1 MILLEG
7 GNIWPD
13 VETNFDPVSVGKK
26 LAAATQKFLNPL
38 KAKLNIIGSCYKP
51 RFTKDGKVVPSN
63 DLDSMVDV
71 QDLMAT
77 FGTVDAKSTRKA
89 LNDYFQKQGIQTKQ
103 AGVTVHT
110 RIPMDGKYYQ
120 ADIKVIPNAAK
131 VAEFHR
137 HDIPQGSPFKGVN
150 KQLVMN
156 ALATSQGMLW
166 SPDEGLYRRDAA
178 GKKAELISDD
188 LNQIAQALLG
198 PTAKAKDLGSVES
211 IMAQIPSEKRRN
223 EIMDM
228 ARSGHSWIEPTT
240 TTEQRKLEL
249 QPGDISARA
258 DRFISRANLPKKTLP
273 PYKFDYYALD
283 GYTKRMLDRYMYFGQ
298 EPPKEIRNKIYGYAD
313 LAKKQFDASD
323 AIEKQQWA
331 EYEKSRLGR
340 AGAAAAKAAQVSK
353 PLTAIDKLSKAGKWG
368 AALGAGALLAKSAY
382 DKFVDK
388 EEPEQTKVE
397 PVKEEEKNV
406 GRKYQHI
413 EDLILSHGSHG
424 GLHAVERLRD
434 MATTGGTIE
443 LKWDGMPV
451 VYWGRDESGNFMMI
465 PKNAWAYLKRGQTQ
479 TKSGA
484 PTLTKSPQD
493 VAKFIMGTG
502 SGDPKERAKFAKQF
516 AVLWPYFEKISPK
529 QGFIEGG
536 LLFYPGTKPDGQSAM
551 PVLNKET
558 NTYDFQPNITEFHIP
573 ADSDLG
579 KKIAKAKVGVAA
591 TGYYSTIGS
600 SDEQRYP
607 DAQNLST
614 NDVLVQGTTLV
625 QEPVKINTK
634 MLDNVEK
641 FIQSHASKIDK
652 YLAPKPGLSKPAG
665 ELYTYLNQHLRTTGL
680 ANDFPAWAQANL
692 SPKKAETMLSDK
704 DGMIATLGAIE
715 AITKQKTELIK
726 KLSQQSH
733 GGIRQTKPE
742 GYAQAHP
749 GRKFKYDIPGQFVK
763 AIDQP
768 TWKPRDSDV
777 RESKEGTK
785 KAVLGWGRGMGHTG
799 HDALASA
806 VIHQAENTG
815 GQPFFVVSRSFGKDD
830 PIPPE
835 MKLQMY
841 QKKFPKYKNIFSLPT
856 IDKPTLNDVLTDLAS
871 KGYKNVDLV
880 VGADQKE
887 AFGYLLK
894 PAKSTGVEPYKSFGL
909 DNLTVM
915 SRQDTKAPGS
925 NPESPDYHEGPRATP
940 MRQVLMDPSKS
951 EEEQFKVWRDAMSSS
966 LSDEEVLDMMR
977 LAKDNLA
984 KFNTP
989 KSNVGR
995 KMPTTTKGRKL
1006 KEAISKM
1013 KDLIP
1018 KASIEE
1024 QKVILDKLVEVKK
1037 QLEIEEA
1044 SSPAQQAAIAIS
1056 MKKAG
1061 KKPKGKVSENTDY
1074 LPEK

>member
-13 VETNFDPVSVGKK
+13 VETNWDPITVGKP
-26 LAAATQKFLNPL
+26 LAAATQKFINPL
-38 KAKLNIIGSCYKP
+38 KTKLHLIGSVYKP
-51 RFTKDGKVVPSN
+51 RLDKDGKVVQSN
-63 DLDSMVDV
+63 DLDCMVEL
-71 QDLMAT
+71 QDLMSV
-77 FGTVDAKSTRKA
+77 FGTLDAKTTRKA
-89 LNDYFQKQGIQTKQ
+89 LNDFFQKQGIQTKQ

-110 RIPMDGKYYQ
+110 RIPMNGKFYQ
-120 ADIKVIPNAAK
+120 SDIKVIPNAAK
-131 VAEFHR
+131 VAQFHR
-137 HDIPQGSPFKGVN
+137 HDIPQGSPYKGVN
-150 KQLVMN
+150 KQLVIN

-178 GKKAELISDD
+178 GKKADLISDD
-188 LNQIAQALLG
+188 LDTIAKALLG
-198 PTAKAKDLGSVES
+198 PTATANDLGSLES
-211 IMAQIPSEKRRN
+211 IMNKIPSEKRRN

-240 TTEQRKLEL
+240 TLEQRKIEL
-249 QPGDISARA
+249 SPADMSASA
-258 DRFISRANLPKKTLP
+258 ERFVSRSAYPKNTLP

-283 GYTKRMLDRYMYFGQ
+283 SYTKRMVDRYMYFGQ
-298 EPPKEIRNKIYGYAD
+298 EPPKEIKNKIINYAN

-323 AIEKQQWA
+323 AIEKKMWA
-331 EYEKSRLGR
+331 DYDKTMAGR
-340 AGAAAAKAAQVSK
+340 RAAAKNAPPVQKTVGT
-353 PLTAIDKLSKAGKWG
+353 LGKLGKLGKVG
-368 AALGAGALLAKSAY
+368 AALGAGAALAKTAY
-382 DKFVDK
+382 DNLDISQVKDFLGIDQSQDQKIK
-388 EEPEQTKVE
+388 EAEAQD
-397 PVKEEEKNV
+397 V

-413 EDLILSHGSHG
+413 EDLVLSHGSHG

-451 VYWGRDESGNFMMI
+451 VYWGRDEEGNFMMI

-558 NTYDFQPNITEFHIP
+558 NTYDFQPNITQFHIP

-579 KKIAKAKVGVAA
+579 KKISRAKVGVAA
-591 TGYYSTIGS
+591 TGYYPTLGS
-600 SDEQRYP
+600 SDESRFP
-607 DAQNLST
+607 EASNLST
-614 NDVLVQGTTLV
+614 PDVMVQGTTFV
-625 QEPVKINTK
+625 QDPVKINTK
-634 MLDNVEK
+634 MLDSVGK
-641 FIQSHASKIDK
+641 FIQTHAQKIDN
-652 YLAPKPGLSKPAG
+652 YLKPKPGLSKPAG

-680 ANDFPAWAQANL
+680 ANDFPAWAETNL
-692 SPKKAETMLSDK
+692 SAKKAEAMLNDRQ
-704 DGMIATLGAIE
+704 GLIATLGAIE
-715 AITKQKTELIK
+715 AITKQKTELINQ
-726 KLSQQSH
+726 LSKQSH

-749 GRKFKYDIPGQFVK
+749 GRKFKYDIPGQFIK

-768 TWKPRDSDV
+768 TWSPKASAV
-777 RESKEGTK
+777 REAKQVGK

-799 HDALASA
+799 HDALVTS
-806 VIHQAENTG
+806 VIHQAESTG
-815 GQPFFVVSRSFGKDD
+815 ASPFFIVSRSFGKDD

-835 MKLQMY
+835 MKLSMY

-856 IDKPTLNDVLTDLAS
+856 ADKPTLNDVLTDLGS
-871 KGYKNVDLV
+871 KGYKDVALV
-880 VGADQKE
+880 VGADQKD

-909 DNLTVM
+909 DSLSVM

-925 NPESPDYHEGPRATP
+925 DIDSKDYHEGPRATP
-940 MRQVLMDPSKS
+940 MRQVLLDPSKN
-951 EEEQFKVWRDAMSSS
+951 EQEQFSVWRQAMSPS
-966 LSDEEVLDMMR
+966 LSDEEVLNMMNI
-977 LAKDNLA
+977 AKDNLQ
-984 KFNTP
+984 KFTSEKP
-989 KSNVGR
+989 
-995 KMPTTTKGRKL
+995 KGRKL
-1006 KEAISKM
+1006 KEALEKIK
-1013 KDLIP
+1013 LLLP
-1018 KASIEE
+1018 EATIEE
-1024 QKVILDKLVEVKK
+1024 QKVLLDKLVEVKK

-1044 SSPAQQAAIAIS
+1044 VNPAQQAAIAIN
-1056 MKKAG
+1056 MKEKG
-1061 KKPKGKVSENTDY
+1061 QKPKKKVKESADY
-1074 LPEK
+1074 LPES

>member
-63 DLDSMVDV
+63 DLDSMVDI

-198 PTAKAKDLGSVES
+198 PSAKATDLGSVES
-211 IMAQIPSEKRRN
+211 IMAKIPSEKRRN

-240 TTEQRKLEL
+240 TTEQRKIEL
-249 QPGDISARA
+249 SPADMSDRAQRFVSRSAY
-258 DRFISRANLPKKTLP
+258 PKHTQP

-283 GYTKRMLDRYMYFGQ
+283 SYTKRMLDRYMYFGT
-298 EPPKEIRNKIYGYAD
+298 EPPKEIRNKIYNYAN

-323 AIEKQQWA
+323 AIEKKMWA
-331 EYEKSRLGR
+331 DYEKSTLGR
-340 AGAAAAKAAQVSK
+340 AAVAAKNAPPVPAAVGT
-353 PLTAIDKLSKAGKWG
+353 LGKLGKIGKVG

-382 DKFVDK
+382 DNFVDK
-388 EEPEQTKVE
+388 EKPEQTTTVE
-397 PVKEEEKNV
+397 PVKEEENNV

-413 EDLILSHGSHG
+413 EDLVLSHGSHG

-434 MATTGGTIE
+434 MATTGGSIE

-451 VYWGRDESGNFMMI
+451 VYWGRDEQGNFMMI

-536 LLFYPGTKPDGQSAM
+536 LLFYPGTRPDGQTAM

-579 KKIAKAKVGVAA
+579 KKISRAKVGVAA
-591 TGYYSTIGS
+591 TGYYPTLGS

-607 DAQNLST
+607 DASNLST
-614 NDVLVQGTTLV
+614 PDVMVQGTTFV
-625 QEPVKINTK
+625 QDPVKMNTK

-641 FIQSHASKIDK
+641 FIQSHAQKIDN
-652 YLAPKPGLSKPAG
+652 YLKPKPGLSKPAG

-680 ANDFPAWAQANL
+680 ANDFPAWAETNL
-692 SPKKAETMLSDK
+692 SAKKAETMLSDRQ
-704 DGMIATLGAIE
+704 GLIATLGAIE
-715 AITKQKTELIK
+715 SITKQKTELINQ
-726 KLSQQSH
+726 LSKQSH

-768 TWKPRDSDV
+768 TWSPK
-777 RESKEGTK
+777 ESILKEQQGK

-799 HDALASA
+799 HDALVTS

-815 GQPFFVVSRSFGKDD
+815 ATPFFIVSRSFGKDD

-841 QKKFPKYKNIFSLPT
+841 QKKFPKHKNIFSLPAA
-856 IDKPTLNDVLTDLAS
+856 DKPTLNDVLADLS
-871 KGYKNVDLV
+871 NKGYKDVALV

-909 DNLTVM
+909 DSLSVM

-925 NPESPDYHEGPRATP
+925 DPTGKDYHEGPRATP
-940 MRQVLMDPSKS
+940 MRQVLLDPSKN
-951 EEEQFKVWRDAMSSS
+951 EQEQFSVWRQAMSPS
-966 LSDEEVLDMMR
+966 LSDQEVLNMMNI
-977 LAKDNLA
+977 AKDNLQ
-984 KFNTP
+984 KFTSEKP
-989 KSNVGR
+989 
-995 KMPTTTKGRKL
+995 KGRKL
-1006 KEAISKM
+1006 KEALEKIK
-1013 KDLIP
+1013 LLLP
-1018 KASIEE
+1018 KASLEE
-1024 QKVILDKLVEVKK
+1024 QKVLLDKLVEVKK

-1044 SSPAQQAAIAIS
+1044 ANPAQQAAIAIN
-1056 MKKAG
+1056 MKKQG
-1061 KKPKGKVSENTDY
+1061 KKPKMNIEESQDY
-1074 LPEK
+1074 LPEA